1 MGDHQKTVLLR
12 AVICLIAAGA
22 AFWLLLTLTNQSWAN
37 RYQRKETRESGNQA
51 FMDEG
56 IVEWNGERYRKK
68 PALTLILLAGID
80 KDGTET
86 ASPRVNYRNGGQAD
100 FLMLLAIDHGEK
112 QIHQLQIDR
121 DTMAEVMVLGVY
133 GNETGTRELQICL
146 AHSFGARPEDNARYT
161 VRAVRTLMNDL
172 EIDGYYMVDYS
183 AVPALTDLLDGVQVT
198 ISEDMTVINPEWYK
212 GHTLTLN
219 GADAETFVRTRKSIG
234 SGTNAERMNRQA
246 VYMRGVIDRIYQ
258 KLSEGPDFASELVST
273 IQTIAVTDL
282 TNQRLLEEI
291 NEARSY
297 EVLPVDF
304 LPGRYEQDESG
315 FMEFYPD
322 EGSVTAWIMNHL
334 YSVR

>member
-1 MGDHQKTVLLR
+1 MSL
-12 AVICLIAAGA
+12 VIAGII
-22 AFWLLLTLTNQSWAN
+22 FGLLLTLTNQTWKKQ
-37 RYQRKETRESGNQA
+37 YQHPEIRETGNQA

-68 PALTLILLAGID
+68 PALTVLLVAGID
-80 KDGTET
+80 KDGTEA

-146 AHSFGARPEDNARYT
+146 AHSFGARPEDNAKYT
-161 VRAVRTLMNDL
+161 VRAVRTLLNDL

-183 AVPALTDLLDGVQVT
+183 AVPVLTDRLDGVPVT
-198 ISEDMTVINPEWYK
+198 IAEDMTPINPEWYM
-212 GHTLTLN
+212 GHTITLK
-219 GADAETFVRTRKSIG
+219 GKDAETFVRTRKSIG
-234 SGTNAERMNRQA
+234 SGTNAERMNRQ
-246 VYMRGVIDRIYQ
+246 VIYMRSVIDRIYQ
-258 KLSEGPDFASELVST
+258 KLSEPPDFASELVST
-273 IQTIAVTDL
+273 IQSIAVTDL

-291 NEARSY
+291 NEARTY
-297 EVLPVDF
+297 EVLPVDH
-304 LPGRYEQDESG
+304 LPGRYEQDDSG
-315 FMEFYPD
+315 YVEFYPD
-322 EGSVTAWIMNHL
+322 AGSVTEWIMNHL

>member
-1 MGDHQKTVLLR
+1 MHDHRKTVLLR
-12 AVICLIAAGA
+12 AAVSLIIAGVV
-22 AFWLLLTLTNQSWAN
+22 FFLLITLTNRSWTKQ
-37 RYQRKETRESGNQA
+37 YQHPEIRETGNQA

-68 PALTLILLAGID
+68 PALTIILMAGID
-80 KDGTET
+80 KDGTEA

-161 VRAVRTLMNDL
+161 VRAVRNLLNDL

-183 AVPALTDLLDGVQVT
+183 AVPALTDLLDGVPVT
-198 ISEDMTVINPEWYK
+198 IAEDMTPVNPEWYK
-212 GHTLTLN
+212 GHTITLK
-219 GADAETFVRTRKSIG
+219 GTDAETFVRTRKSIG
-234 SGTNAERMNRQA
+234 SGTNAERMNRQM
-246 VYMRGVIDRIYQ
+246 VYMRSVIDRIYQ
-258 KLSEGPDFASELVST
+258 KLSDTPDFASELVST
-273 IQTIAVTDL
+273 IQSIAVTDL

-297 EVLPVDF
+297 EVLPVDH
-304 LPGRYEQDESG
+304 LSGRYELDDNG
-315 FMEFYPD
+315 YVEFYPD
-322 EGSVTAWIMNHL
+322 EGSGTEWIMTHL

>member
-1 MGDHQKTVLLR
+1 MHDHRKTVLLR
-12 AVICLIAAGA
+12 AAVSLFIAGVVFFLLI
-22 AFWLLLTLTNQSWAN
+22 TLTNQSWTKQ
-37 RYQRKETRESGNQA
+37 YQHPEIRETGNQA

-68 PALTLILLAGID
+68 PALTIILVAGVD
-80 KDGTET
+80 KDGTEN

-161 VRAVRTLMNDL
+161 VRAVRTLLNDL
-172 EIDGYYMVDYS
+172 EIDGYYMVDYG
-183 AVPALTDLLDGVQVT
+183 AVPVLTDLVEGVPVT
-198 ISEDMTVINPEWYK
+198 IAEDMTPINPEWYK
-212 GHTLTLN
+212 GHTITLK
-219 GADAETFVRTRKSIG
+219 GKDAETFVRTRKSIG

-246 VYMRGVIDRIYQ
+246 VYMRSVIDRIYQ
-258 KLSEGPDFASELVST
+258 KLSETKDFASELVST
-273 IQTIAVTDL
+273 IQSIAVTDL

-297 EVLPVDF
+297 EVLPVNV
-304 LPGRYEQDESG
+304 LPGRYEQDDNG
-315 FMEFYPD
+315 FIEFYPD
-322 EGSVTAWIMNHL
+322 EGCVTEWIMNHL
-334 YSVR
+334 YSAR